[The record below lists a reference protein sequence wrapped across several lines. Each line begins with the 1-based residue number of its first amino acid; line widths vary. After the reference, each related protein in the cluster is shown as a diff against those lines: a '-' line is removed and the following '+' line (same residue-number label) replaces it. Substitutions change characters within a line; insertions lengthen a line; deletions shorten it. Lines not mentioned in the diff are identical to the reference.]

1 MLFHLAC
8 RFLTLDVLEGH
19 SDIKNFFK
27 NIFLPMSIKICIL
40 VFYRILIK
48 KLNSGVNQ
56 YTSGHVI
63 SQNVEFIKLAIF

>member
-8 RFLTLDVLEGH
+8 RLLTLDVIEGH
-19 SDIKNFFK
+19 SDVTNFFK
-27 NIFLPMSIKICIL
+27 NIFLPVSIKICI
-40 VFYRILIK
+40 VVVYRILIK

-63 SQNVEFIKLAIF
+63 SQNVEFIKLIIF